1 MKRPNATAASVHHF
15 LFSSAKSLAFIAQLP
30 SVQNP
35 TVVDA
40 KLVRVTLAATNHA
53 ARTASRCVYPPAV
66 HAGRLRGLT
75 LALFA
80 AAAVSA
86 VVARK
91 RDAGW
96 ATALAFACFALG
108 VVAYGAWRR
117 RAAR

>member
-1 MKRPNATAASVHHF
+1 
-15 LFSSAKSLAFIAQLP
+15 
-30 SVQNP
+30 
-35 TVVDA
+35 
-40 KLVRVTLAATNHA
+40 
-53 ARTASRCVYPPAV
+53 V

-80 AAAVSA
+80 AAAVLA

-96 ATALAFACFALG
+96 VAAIAFACFALG

-117 RAAR
+117 ELRARVLDREEKTSK